1 MHDALTAAREQARQW
16 REAQEP
22 PVADGLVIVLDG
34 LFVGW
39 AAELPPLGQW
49 APGCLAVAGDDRL
62 FLIDRRIWRE
72 PLAWF
77 DLNPPADPPPSPPS
91 PPSPPD
97 ASPPETSAAP

>member
-22 PVADGLVIVLDG
+22 PVADG

-77 DLNPPADPPPSPPS
+77 DLNPPADPPPSPP
-91 PPSPPD
+91 D